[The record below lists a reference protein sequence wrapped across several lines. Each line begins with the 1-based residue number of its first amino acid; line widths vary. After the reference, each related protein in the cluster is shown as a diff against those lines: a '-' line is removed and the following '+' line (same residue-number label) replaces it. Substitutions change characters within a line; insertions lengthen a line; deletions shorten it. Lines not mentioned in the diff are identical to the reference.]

1 MTDVGALP
9 NDWATDPVA
18 LARVLARLRE
28 WDPEPRRGT
37 PGLPR
42 FGATCRRAY
51 SGDPPA
57 DLTLPGGDL

>member
-28 WDPEPRRGT
+28 WDPEPRRNT
-37 PGLPR
+37 RLTAIRCDLPPR
-42 FGATCRRAY
+42 LLR
-51 SGDPPA
+51 
-57 DLTLPGGDL
+57 